1 MEKTINFKLAKS
13 DYKKCLLS
21 KIFNRK
27 IFVVCY
33 AALMIPQISL
43 LIKNPVW
50 SYIVAILLIVFAIT
64 VGLFIFYYFFMTFY
78 SAFIFNRDP
87 ILKAE
92 TTINFHEQDFE
103 EITPFS
109 SLKVKYKGIY
119 KIALL
124 KSALLIWI
132 SPARVVIVPKSSSYD
147 IKELCS
153 EVKRLKENK

>member
-1 MEKTINFKLAKS
+1 MEKTINFTLTKS

-21 KIFNRK
+21 KIFNKK
-27 IFVVCY
+27 IFNICY
-33 AALMIPQISL
+33 VALMIPQIPL

-50 SYIVAILLIVFAIT
+50 SYIVAIFLIVFAIT
-64 VGLFIFYYFFMTFY
+64 VGLFVFYYFFMTFY
-78 SAFIFNRDP
+78 SAFIFNRDS

-103 EITPFS
+103 ETTSLS
-109 SLKVKYKGIY
+109 SLKIRYKDIY

-153 EVKRLKENK
+153 EIKRLKENK